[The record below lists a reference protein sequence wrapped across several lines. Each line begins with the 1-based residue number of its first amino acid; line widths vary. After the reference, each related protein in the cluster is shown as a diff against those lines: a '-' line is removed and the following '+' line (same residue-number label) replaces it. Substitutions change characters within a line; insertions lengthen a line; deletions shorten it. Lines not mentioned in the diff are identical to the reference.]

1 MLPKEELSMPQANRI
16 FVALCAAAVTLC
28 ASQLRADSYQQTN
41 LVSNI
46 QGVAAKTDPN
56 LINPW
61 GVSFSGTSPFW
72 VSNQGTAT
80 ATLYDGAG
88 NINSLVVGIPP
99 TGVVP
104 NGPTGQVFAGGT
116 AFQLNGAGVNFIF
129 TTLAGTVDA
138 WNGGTTATV
147 MRTVPGAVYTG
158 LAIANNQLYAANSG
172 AGRID
177 VFNSGFTL
185 TTVSGNFTDPNAQA
199 GFVPYN
205 VQTIGSNL
213 YVTYAKLGPGG
224 AAMDGGYVDIFDLNG
239 NFIRRATNGGDLFA
253 PWGVVIAPAG
263 FGTFA
268 NDLLVG
274 NFGSGEILVYDPVS
288 GLYLGTVDDTSGN
301 PITNSGL
308 WALAVR
314 TGGTNSD
321 LNGVY
326 FTAGIGGEKDGLFGR
341 IDVAT
346 PEPSTLIEAGTG
358 LVGFAAA
365 MIRRRKMLF
374 AK

>member
-1 MLPKEELSMPQANRI
+1 MSQANRI
-16 FVALCAAAVTLC
+16 FVA
-28 ASQLRADSYQQTN
+28 ASAIAIALFAPQLRADSYQQTN
-41 LVSNI
+41 LVSDI
-46 QGVAAKTDPN
+46 PGVAAKTDPH

-72 VSNQGTAT
+72 VSNQGSAT

-88 NINSLVVGIPP
+88 NINPLVVGVPP

-104 NGPTGQVFAGGT
+104 NGPTGQVFAGGS
-116 AFQLNGAGVNFIF
+116 AFQLNGTGVNFIF
-129 TTLAGTVDA
+129 STLAGTVDA
-138 WNGGTTATV
+138 WNGGSTATV
-147 MRTVPGAVYTG
+147 MATTPGAVYTG
-158 LAIANNQLYAANSG
+158 LAIANNQLYAANAG
-172 AGRID
+172 AGKID

-224 AAMDGGYVDIFDLNG
+224 SAMDGGYVDIFDLNG

-263 FGTFA
+263 FGAFA

-274 NFGSGEILVYDPVS
+274 NFGDGEILIYNPLT
-288 GLYLGTVDDTSGN
+288 GMYLGTLDDTSGN
-301 PITNSGL
+301 PIVNSGL

-326 FTAGIGGEKDGLFGR
+326 FTAGIDGQKDGLFGR
-341 IDVAT
+341 IDMAT

-358 LVGFAAA
+358 LAGFAMAL
-365 MIRRRKMLF
+365 IRRRKTPSVN
-374 AK
+374 